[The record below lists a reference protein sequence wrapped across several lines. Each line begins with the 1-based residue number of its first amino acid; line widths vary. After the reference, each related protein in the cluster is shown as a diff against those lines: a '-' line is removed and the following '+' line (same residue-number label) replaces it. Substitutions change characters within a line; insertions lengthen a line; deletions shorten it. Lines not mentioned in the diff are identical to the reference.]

1 MVEFGPYSEII
12 ENFRSFWAFTPK
24 IFIKSQKKL
33 NTNPPV
39 YRHVMVYQEKMLSLQ
54 RNWYYFIYLQK
65 FFILLLMEQSGVILF
80 RL

>member
-1 MVEFGPYSEII
+1 MVEFGPNSEII

-54 RNWYYFIYLQK
+54 RN
-65 FFILLLMEQSGVILF
+65 
-80 RL
+80 